1 MAKNPLPSSMDHLD
15 DEEYIDIEVSSYYYF
30 SSTSPQ
36 NKEFEFQIT
45 NYNKEN
51 TISPADKLFYRGK
64 LLPLHQKIFQE
75 EDLDDSFCINLF
87 ISPISSPSQT
97 CMVSFELNPNDHNI
111 ISPKK
116 SWSKLMIEH
125 SLIIK
130 TFKASRAFLKSL
142 FSISSCTN
150 DKGIKVSKK
159 KTSNRTS
166 RWNSST
172 KCLSSTSTNSSTNGG
187 TFSTSS
193 NSSFNSNNTFTLE
206 IVEDSIEA
214 AIDHCKK
221 SQQCG
226 LA

>member
-1 MAKNPLPSSMDHLD
+1 MAKNSLPSSMDHLD
-15 DEEYIDIEVSSYYYF
+15 DEEYIVIEVSSYYYF
-30 SSTSPQ
+30 SSASPQ

-45 NYNKEN
+45 NYTKEN
-51 TISPADKLFYRGK
+51 TISPADELFYRGK
-64 LLPLHQKIFQE
+64 LLPLHQKTFQE
-75 EDLDDSFCINLF
+75 EDLEDSYCINLF
-87 ISPISSPSQT
+87 ITPISSPSQT

-116 SWSKLMIEH
+116 LWSKLIEH

-130 TFKASRAFLKSL
+130 KFKASRAFLKSL

-150 DKGIKVSKK
+150 DKDIKVSKK

-166 RWNSST
+166 RWHSST
-172 KCLSSTSTNSSTNGG
+172 TSNSSTNGG
-187 TFSTSS
+187 SFSASS
-193 NSSFNSNNTFTLE
+193 NSSFNSNNTFTSE

-214 AIDHCKK
+214 AISHCKK

>member
-1 MAKNPLPSSMDHLD
+1 MDHLD

-30 SSTSPQ
+30 SSSSPQ

-45 NYNKEN
+45 NYNKE
-51 TISPADKLFYRGK
+51 
-64 LLPLHQKIFQE
+64 
-75 EDLDDSFCINLF
+75 EDLEDSFCINLF
-87 ISPISSPSQT
+87 ITPISSPSQT
-97 CMVSFELNPNDHNI
+97 CLVSFELNPNDHNI

-116 SWSKLMIEH
+116 LWSKLMIEP

-130 TFKASRAFLKSL
+130 KFKASRAFLKSL

-150 DKGIKVSKK
+150 DKDIKVSKK

-166 RWNSST
+166 RWHSST
-172 KCLSSTSTNSSTNGG
+172 KCLSSSSTNSSTNGDS
-187 TFSTSS
+187 FSTPS
-193 NSSFNSNNTFTLE
+193 NSSFNSNNTFTSE

-214 AIDHCKK
+214 AIAHCKK

-226 LA
+226 LV